1 MNKNVRSLIFLAVG
15 IVIAIVFLL
24 MPTEIYEAVKY
35 FDGGYSNELYN
46 HGLYS
51 MFAMFIVG
59 ITWAMNIIYY
69 YIINSVKFLKNSV
82 LRSLAKKVKPL
93 TRIFIMR

>member
-69 YIINSVKFLKNSV
+69 YVITKIKF
-82 LRSLAKKVKPL
+82 
-93 TRIFIMR
+93 I